1 MSFIYELLP
10 YIGAVTGALAL
21 FLLITRVGALMASE
35 SNRRLLKNL
44 PKYTQNPNEVKVR
57 VSTNKKADSLLFKL
71 GWRLTKPKYRARMLS
86 RLQGSGK
93 YGQDALENLI
103 YKKAMYG
110 LLGAFLGGMMMLSQ
124 PGQGLLWGIAFTL
137 FGWFVPDILV
147 VNDSQKR
154 EQDMDKNRPDAIDM
168 LTLCVESGRS
178 FEGAAARVSTGL
190 DGPVSEELGALLGE
204 MRLGKSRNEVLGELV
219 ERTKSPGLRQFGT
232 ALLQVDR
239 MGVPVAS
246 VLAEQARDMRQ
257 KRKDKARENAQKV
270 TVKILMPLMLCFLP
284 AVFVVV
290 IGPAVVGMMS
300 GLQTL

>member
-1 MSFIYELLP
+1 MTIFYEILP
-10 YIGAVTGALAL
+10 YVAGIAGAGAL
-21 FLLITRVGALMASE
+21 FLLVTRVGSLMAGE

-44 PKYTQNPNEVKVR
+44 PKYTQNPNEVKVK
-57 VSTNKKADSLLFKL
+57 VSTNKQTDSIFYKI
-71 GWRLTKPKYRARMLS
+71 GARFMNAKYRARITS

-93 YGQDALENLI
+93 YGEAALENLA
-103 YKKAMYG
+103 YRKG
-110 LLGAFLGGMMMLSQ
+110 LYSFLGAFLGVIMILSQ
-124 PGQGLLWGIAFTL
+124 PGQGVIWGILFTL
-137 FGWFVPDILV
+137 FGFFVPDILV

-154 EQDMDKNRPDAIDM
+154 ELEMDKNLPDAIDM
-168 LTLCVESGRS
+168 LTLCVESGLS
-178 FEGAAARVSTGL
+178 FEAAAARVSTGL
-190 DGPVSEELGALLGE
+190 DGPVAEELGALLGE
-204 MRLGKSRNEVLGELV
+204 MRLGKSRNEVLSELV

-232 ALLQVDR
+232 AMLQVDR

-290 IGPAVVGMMS
+290 IGPAVIGMMS
-300 GLQTL
+300 GLTVL

>member
-1 MSFIYELLP
+1 MNYIYEFLP
-10 YIGAVTGALAL
+10 YIAGVTGAIAL
-21 FLLITRVGALMASE
+21 FLLVTRVGALMASE

-44 PKYTQNPNEVKVR
+44 PKYTQNPNEVKVKT
-57 VSTNKKADSLLFKL
+57 STNKKTDSLIFKL
-71 GWRLTKPKYRARMLS
+71 GWRLTKPKYRARMMT

-93 YGQDALENLI
+93 YGDEALENLV
-103 YKKAMYG
+103 YKKAMFA
-110 LLGAFLGGMMMLSQ
+110 LLGVFFGILMLSRD
-124 PGQGLLWGIAFTL
+124 PAQGAMWGAAFTL

-154 EQDMDKNRPDAIDM
+154 EQSMDKNLPDAIDM
-168 LTLCVESGRS
+168 LTLCVESGLS
-178 FEGAAARVSTGL
+178 FEAAASRVSTGL

-204 MRLGKSRNEVLGELV
+204 MRLGKSRNEVLGEMV

-270 TVKILMPLMLCFLP
+270 TVKILMPLMLCFCLR
-284 AVFVVV
+284 F
-290 IGPAVVGMMS
+290 S
-300 GLQTL
+300 W

>member
-1 MSFIYELLP
+1 MNPLLDYLP
-10 YIGAVTGALAL
+10 IVAASATTIAL
-21 FLLITRVGALMASE
+21 FLLVTRLGALMSSE
-35 SNRRLLKNL
+35 RNRRLLKSL
-44 PKYTQNPNEVKVR
+44 PKYTQNPNEVKVK
-57 VSTNKKADSLLFKL
+57 VSTNKKANSLFFKL
-71 GWRLTKPKYRARMLS
+71 GYRLMSEKYRARMTA

-93 YGQDALENLI
+93 YGQEALETLA
-103 YKKAMYG
+103 YQKALYG
-110 LLGAFLGGMMMLSQ
+110 LVGVLLGALMIANQ
-124 PGQGLLWGIAFTL
+124 PAQGFLWGLVFTV
-137 FGWFVPDILV
+137 FGYFVPDILV

-154 EQDMDKNRPDAIDM
+154 EQSMDKNLPDAIDM
-168 LTLCVESGRS
+168 LTLCVDSGLS
-178 FEGAAARVSTGL
+178 FEAAASRVSTGL
-190 DGPVSEELGALLGE
+190 DGPVSEELGAMLGE
-204 MRLGKSRNEVLGELV
+204 MRLGKSRNEVLSELV
-219 ERTKSPGLRQFGT
+219 ERTKSPGLRQFAT

>member
-1 MSFIYELLP
+1 MSYLFDVLP
-10 YIGAVTGALAL
+10 YIAAVTGAGAL
-21 FLLITRVGALMASE
+21 FLLITRVGAMMASE
-35 SNRRLLKNL
+35 RNRRLLKNL
-44 PKYTQNPNEVKVR
+44 PKYTQNPNEVKVK
-57 VSTNKKADSLLFKL
+57 VSTNKKTDSLLFKL
-71 GWRLTKPKYRARMLS
+71 GWRLMNEKYRARMTS

-93 YGQDALENLI
+93 YGQEALEDLA
-103 YKKAMYG
+103 YKKALYG
-110 LLGAFLGGMMMLSQ
+110 LAGVLVGVMMMASQ
-124 PGQGLLWGIAFTL
+124 PGQGLLWGLAFTA
-137 FGWFVPDILV
+137 FGFFVPDILV

-154 EQDMDKNRPDAIDM
+154 ELDMDKNLPDAIDM
-168 LTLCVESGRS
+168 LTLCVESGLS
-178 FEGAAARVSTGL
+178 FEAAAARVSTGL
-190 DGPVSEELGALLGE
+190 DGPVSEELGAMLGE
-204 MRLGKSRNEVLGELV
+204 MRLGKSRNEVLAELV

-232 ALLQVDR
+232 AMLQVDR